1 MAAPPL
7 LRSLST
13 RSVKKLEKPR
23 PLKTSTSQTKI
34 QSEPLSPGLP
44 VTCKFLCV
52 FINFL
57 FLFCCVHCN

>member
-13 RSVKKLEKPR
+13 RAVKKLEKPR

-34 QSEPLSPGLP
+34 PNEPLSPGLP
-44 VTCKFLCV
+44 LACKF
-52 FINFL
+52 
-57 FLFCCVHCN
+57 